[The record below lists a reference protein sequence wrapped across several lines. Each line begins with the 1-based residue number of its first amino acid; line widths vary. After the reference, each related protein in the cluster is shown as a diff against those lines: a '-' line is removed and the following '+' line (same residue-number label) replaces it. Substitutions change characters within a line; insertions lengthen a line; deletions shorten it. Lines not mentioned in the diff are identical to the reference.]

1 VHELQKGGEDRGG
14 RRDAALRRPLRLL
27 QRERQKEG
35 RAPGGH
41 RRTIIA
47 RTNIKPLRKY
57 VTAKCYGGDITRKRR
72 LLEKQKRGKKRMK
85 LIGAGGDPP
94 GSIRGGPAVRQG
106 AVGEGEAGSRRY
118 GQSKPP
124 ITALQHWPKTAGPI

>member
-1 VHELQKGGEDRGG
+1 MNSKKVGRIAVVAEMPLSDVLFDFYSVNGKKKVALQVATGG
-14 RRDAALRRPLRLL
+14 
-27 QRERQKEG
+27 
-35 RAPGGH
+35 
-41 RRTIIA
+41 TIIA